1 MVAVHK
7 AVQALRRGT
16 SKVACAAGANVI
28 PGLGTLVPE
37 AKLHMLSP
45 TGRRRMRDVAADG
58 FARGHMLVRF
68 QCSTAF
74 ALQSTTTTSSDNLL
88 YVGSVKT
95 VLGHLE
101 GCAGIAGLAKASEAK
116 PFAGSEGWT
125 PRRASVDSCV
135 FEETI
140 AHAITESYDATN
152 AQSLV
157 SQLESIIPV
166 PLMLSAILERHTKVY
181 GGQHEGLSCLPQF
194 GSSAARPVHALRAQI
209 RTRLSS
215 DILGH
220 SRELIAQKLQNALG
234 DNSSTGTKVEAKVAS
249 PRILGIFTGKEVQ
262 WPMIEMNSHSR
273 LVWRQKLSSIC
284 RSPYL
289 DSLPDP
295 HLGRS
300 RTSFMPKRAPLARRR
315 PSSLSRY
322 ARRNDLCL
330 FNLLSPGDGEI
341 NIVLGLSSGEVG
353 AVYAAGML
361 FAKEA
366 IPVA

>member
-1 MVAVHK
+1 MLIK
-7 AVQALRRGT
+7 PLVQQPPGASARNPLPAL
-16 SKVACAAGANVI
+16 K
-28 PGLGTLVPE
+28 
-37 AKLHMLSP
+37 
-45 TGRRRMRDVAADG
+45 DG
-58 FARGHMLVRF
+58 
-68 QCSTAF
+68 
-74 ALQSTTTTSSDNLL
+74 
-88 YVGSVKT
+88 
-95 VLGHLE
+95 
-101 GCAGIAGLAKASEAK
+101 
-116 PFAGSEGWT
+116 T
-125 PRRASVDSCV
+125 PRRASVDSYV

-300 RTSFMPKRAPLARRR
+300 RTSFMPRRAPLARRR

-366 IPVA
+366 IQVA